1 MPGDDKN
8 LVIGRVASPISTE
21 QVRPGIKPGVS
32 AGLARQVPTLDKD
45 AQAVKAATDFEA
57 LLLQQMLDAMWKNVP
72 NDGLVSGSHD
82 EQTYRQMYNDALAKD
97 IAEHQSIGVKD
108 AILKDFKGLHKK
120 YNPSG
125 S

>member
-1 MPGDDKN
+1 MPGDDKS
-8 LVIGRVASPISTE
+8 LVIGRVANPTSTE
-21 QVRPGIKPGVS
+21 QVRTTKKPGAF
-32 AGLARQVPTLDKD
+32 AGLARPMPTIDKD
-45 AQAVKAATDFEA
+45 AQATKAATDFEA

-72 NDGLVSGSHD
+72 SEGVISGSHD
-82 EQTYRQMYNDALAKD
+82 EQTYRQMYNEALAKD